1 MFNNQGVGV
10 DSTQIQLRKP
20 EDNAMVTLLVFAS
33 CLCISKLKVVIQQLF
48 AQWETYTC
56 GLVQYQ
62 HIEEVIEENVRDL
75 FYQHRGL
82 FF

>member
-1 MFNNQGVGV
+1 
-10 DSTQIQLRKP
+10 
-20 EDNAMVTLLVFAS
+20 MVTLLVIAS
-33 CLCISKLKVVIQQLF
+33 CLCVSKFKVVIQQLF

-82 FF
+82 LARACGVPAVVVRA